1 MIRLA
6 RAVAHLSLFASCL
19 ACAQAPPPDGYPSKP
34 IRLIVPYPPG
44 GLDASSE
51 QGSRLRDATV
61 REPAVATV
69 LIAQATVAIEHFPSR
84 PIRLIVPYPPGG
96 PTDLIARAVNERLAQ
111 RLGQQVVIDNRGGAA
126 TVIGAELAARAPA
139 DGYTLLVAT
148 ITTLAVNPALN
159 PRLPYDP
166 ERDFAPVSMLAAQP
180 YLLASTASLPVTSV
194 AQLIAYA
201 KANPGKLSFAS
212 AGVGAGAHLA
222 GELFKYMAK
231 IDVVHVPYKGTGPA
245 VTDLI
250 GGHVAYQF
258 AGVSVLM
265 PFAATGKLRTLAV
278 STAKRSPMVP
288 EVPTIA
294 ESGLAGYETSSWN
307 SLVAPRGTPRAMIE
321 RLNADIVAVLNSPE
335 IRERFRQQGVD
346 ADPGTPAQLAAHIKA
361 ERARFARLIAA
372 IGLKI
377 D

>member
-1 MIRLA
+1 MWNK
-6 RAVAHLSLFASCL
+6 FA
-19 ACAQAPPPDGYPSKP
+19 ACALAAGCIGCAHAADSYPSK
-34 IRLIVPYPPG
+34 
-44 GLDASSE
+44 
-51 QGSRLRDATV
+51 
-61 REPAVATV
+61 
-69 LIAQATVAIEHFPSR
+69 

-111 RLGQQVVIDNRGGAA
+111 RLGQQVVVDNRGGAA

-159 PRLPYDP
+159 SKLPYDP

-180 YLLASTASLPVTSV
+180 YLLAATVSLPVASV
-194 AQLIAYA
+194 SQLIAYA

-231 IDVVHVPYKGTGPA
+231 IDVVHVPYKGSGPA
-245 VTDLI
+245 ITDLI

-258 AGVSVLM
+258 AGISVLM
-265 PFAATGKLRTLAV
+265 PMAAAGKLRALAV
-278 STAKRSPMVP
+278 STGRRSQMAP

-307 SLVAPRGTPRAMIE
+307 SLVAPRGTPRSTIE
-321 RLNADIVAVLNSPE
+321 RLNTDIVAVLNSPE
-335 IRERFRQQGVD
+335 IHDRFRQQGVD
-346 ADPGTPAQLAAHIKA
+346 ADPGTPARLAAHIKT
-361 ERARFARLIAA
+361 ERVRFANLITA
-372 IGLKI
+372 IGLKTE
-377 D
+377 

>member
-1 MIRLA
+1 MW
-6 RAVAHLSLFASCL
+6 SKFA
-19 ACAQAPPPDGYPSKP
+19 ACAFVAGCACAHSAYAADGYPSK
-34 IRLIVPYPPG
+34 
-44 GLDASSE
+44 
-51 QGSRLRDATV
+51 
-61 REPAVATV
+61 
-69 LIAQATVAIEHFPSR
+69 

-96 PTDLIARAVNERLAQ
+96 PTDLIARSVNERLAQ
-111 RLGQQVVIDNRGGAA
+111 RLGQQVVVDNRGGAA

-166 ERDFAPVSMLAAQP
+166 VRDFAPVSMLAAQP
-180 YLLASTASLPVTSV
+180 YLLATTASLPVTSV
-194 AQLIAYA
+194 SQLIAYA

-222 GELFKYMAK
+222 GELFKHMAK

-245 VTDLI
+245 VTDLV

-265 PFAATGKLRTLAV
+265 PFAAAGKLHALAV
-278 STAKRSPMVP
+278 STARRSPLAP
-288 EVPTIA
+288 ALPTIA

-307 SLVAPRGTPRAMIE
+307 SLVAPRDTPRAIIE
-321 RLNADIVAVLNSPE
+321 RLNAVIVAVLNSAD

-346 ADPGTPAQLAAHIKA
+346 ADPGTPAQLAAHIQA
-361 ERARFARLIAA
+361 ERARFAQLIAA
-372 IGLKI
+372 IGLKT

>member
-1 MIRLA
+1 MLESPDQFSRVPG
-6 RAVAHLSLFASCL
+6 RVCCGVTCFAA
-19 ACAQAPPPDGYPSKP
+19 ACALAAQPPAKVDAYPN
-34 IRLIVPYPPG
+34 
-44 GLDASSE
+44 
-51 QGSRLRDATV
+51 
-61 REPAVATV
+61 
-69 LIAQATVAIEHFPSR
+69 R

-111 RLGQQVVIDNRGGAA
+111 RLGQQVVVDNRGGAA
-126 TVIGAELAARAPA
+126 TVIGAELAAHAPA

-159 PRLPYDP
+159 KKLPYDP

-180 YLLASTASLPVTSV
+180 YLLAATAALPLNSV
-194 AQLIAYA
+194 SQLVAYA

-222 GELFKYMAK
+222 GELFKYMAQ

-245 VTDLI
+245 ITDLV

-265 PFAATGKLRTLAV
+265 PFVTSGKLRALAV
-278 STAKRSPMVP
+278 STAKRSPMAP
-288 EVPTIA
+288 AVPTIA

-307 SLVAPRGTPRAMIE
+307 SLVAPRGTPQLTIA
-321 RLNADIVAVLNSPE
+321 RLNADIVAVLNQPE
-335 IRERFRQQGVD
+335 IRERLKQQGVD

-361 ERARFARLIAA
+361 ERTRFDKLITA